1 MSISTPA
8 PAVAKPP
15 IVPLARDPN
24 GRPLRVPPEAAF
36 WRVRRHTRG
45 RPRNVIG
52 ADRKP
57 VELPLDVTED
67 DLEAMFG
74 SGTYRLDLYDAQGE
88 PLDVTTTVA
97 LGESEPAN
105 ANQPAEDAVA
115 IAPVLPA
122 NASDVRLVLEANV
135 RATQLAFAHNE
146 RTLTASLR
154 MADTLRDGIRD
165 LASAQAT
172 WINTLAS
179 ARGFFRNA
187 PPPLPPAPTDDEED
201 EDEDDDTEDLEG
213 KTLPTWIDNIKP
225 LVDTAATSAT
235 NAVMDWSMKAGSKLS
250 SLLKPNAAAAPSSVD
265 AEAGAQGE
273 RAQGFEVGDLLDLRR
288 AANKGKATRQ
298 HQQVQP
304 MSLQGRIMAD
314 PQLYARVM
322 AIKEL
327 LTSAEIAEL
336 FKLAGASTDR
346 EQQSLI
352 DVLHQYSPQQ
362 AVRVI
367 RHVLDERR
375 GAPQMRITPIR
386 VPASEAIPGTSPPA
400 SAAPSTPNEPSVS
413 VHVAEAH
420 PRQLPVYVRK
430 ASRRVADPDARVLA
444 MLGARG
450 ADGAT
455 TSAASELTPK
465 PMRRDK
471 TVAKTS
477 APDLKLVAAC

>member
-8 PAVAKPP
+8 AAPAVAKPL

-67 DLEAMFG
+67 DLDAMFG
-74 SGTYRLDLYDAQGE
+74 SGTYRLDLCDAQGE
-88 PLDVTTTVA
+88 PLDVTATVA
-97 LGESEPAN
+97 LGEPEPAN
-105 ANQPAEDAVA
+105 ANEPAEDAVA

-122 NASDVRLVLEANV
+122 NASEVRLVLEANV

-165 LASAQAT
+165 LANAQAT

-187 PPPLPPAPTDDEED
+187 SPLPPLPAPVDDEV
-201 EDEDDDTEDLEG
+201 DEDDDEEVIEDEASP
-213 KTLPTWIDNIKP
+213 PTWIGNLKP

-235 NAVMDWSMKAGSKLS
+235 NAVMDWSMRAGSKLS
-250 SLLKPNAAAAPSSVD
+250 SLLTPNAAAAPAPVD
-265 AEAGAQGE
+265 AETGAQQGE
-273 RAQGFEVGDLLDLRR
+273 PAQGLEVGDLLDWRR
-288 AANKGKATRQ
+288 AAKKGKAARQ
-298 HQQVQP
+298 QRAQP
-304 MSLQGRIMAD
+304 MSLQARIMAD

-322 AIKEL
+322 AIKER
-327 LTSAEIAEL
+327 LTPAEIAEL
-336 FKLAGASTDR
+336 FKLASASSER

-352 DVLHQYSPQQ
+352 DVVNQYSSEQ
-362 AVRVI
+362 AVRVV
-367 RHVLDERR
+367 RHVLNDRR
-375 GAPQMRITPIR
+375 GAPQMRITPTR
-386 VPASEAIPGTSPPA
+386 VPASDAIPGTPPPA
-400 SAAPSTPNEPSVS
+400 ASAPTTPDEPS
-413 VHVAEAH
+413 
-420 PRQLPVYVRK
+420 
-430 ASRRVADPDARVLA
+430 AS
-444 MLGARG
+444 
-450 ADGAT
+450 T
-455 TSAASELTPK
+455 TSTEP
-465 PMRRDK
+465 
-471 TVAKTS
+471 
-477 APDLKLVAAC
+477 

>member
-1 MSISTPA
+1 MACMSISTPA
-8 PAVAKPP
+8 PAVAKPL

-57 VELPLDVTED
+57 VELPLDITED

-74 SGTYRLDLYDAQGE
+74 SGTYRLDLYDTQGE
-88 PLDVTTTVA
+88 PLDITATVA
-97 LGESEPAN
+97 LGEPEPAN
-105 ANQPAEDAVA
+105 ANEPAEDAVGN
-115 IAPVLPA
+115 APVLPA

-187 PPPLPPAPTDDEED
+187 LPPLPPPAPVDHEEEDDDEEEED
-201 EDEDDDTEDLEG
+201 IEDE
-213 KTLPTWIDNIKP
+213 PTWIDNIRP
-225 LVDTAATSAT
+225 LVDTVATSAT

-250 SLLKPNAAAAPSSVD
+250 SLLTPLVD
-265 AEAGAQGE
+265 AEAGAQHE
-273 RAQGFEVGDLLDLRR
+273 EFAQGLEVGDLLDWRR
-288 AANKGKATRQ
+288 AAKKGKATRQ
-298 HQQVQP
+298 QQP
-304 MSLQGRIMAD
+304 MSLQARIMAD
-314 PQLYARVM
+314 PQLYEGVM

-327 LTSAEIAEL
+327 LPPAEIAEL
-336 FKLAGASTDR
+336 FKLASASTDR

-352 DVLHQYSPQQ
+352 NIVNQYSPEQ

-367 RHVLDERR
+367 RHVIAERR
-375 GAPQMRITPIR
+375 GAPSQMRITPIR
-386 VPASEAIPGTSPPA
+386 VPASEAIQGTPPPV
-400 SAAPSTPNEPSVS
+400 SAAPSRPDEPS
-413 VHVAEAH
+413 
-420 PRQLPVYVRK
+420 
-430 ASRRVADPDARVLA
+430 
-444 MLGARG
+444 
-450 ADGAT
+450 
-455 TSAASELTPK
+455 TSTPSTE
-465 PMRRDK
+465 P
-471 TVAKTS
+471 
-477 APDLKLVAAC
+477 

>member
-8 PAVAKPP
+8 PAIAKPLM
-15 IVPLARDPN
+15 VPLARDPH
-24 GRPLRVPPEAAF
+24 GKPLRVPPEAAF

-88 PLDVTTTVA
+88 PLDVTATVA
-97 LGESEPAN
+97 LGEPEPAN
-105 ANQPAEDAVA
+105 ANEPAEDTAA

-122 NASDVRLVLEANV
+122 NASDARLVLEANV

-165 LASAQAT
+165 LANAQAT

-187 PPPLPPAPTDDEED
+187 SPPLPAPPTSVDDEED
-201 EDEDDDTEDLEG
+201 EDGDEEDLEHEAP
-213 KTLPTWIDNIKP
+213 PTWIDNIKP

-235 NAVMDWSMKAGSKLS
+235 HAVMDWSMRAGSKLS
-250 SLLKPNAAAAPSSVD
+250 SLLKPNAVVVSDPVEVA
-265 AEAGAQGE
+265 AGAQQGE
-273 RAQGFEVGDLLDLRR
+273 PVQGFEVGDLIDWRR
-288 AANKGKATRQ
+288 AAKKGKATRQ
-298 HQQVQP
+298 QPSVRP
-304 MSLQGRIMAD
+304 MSLQARIMAD
-314 PQLYARVM
+314 PQLYERVM

-327 LTSAEIAEL
+327 LSPAEIAEL
-336 FKLAGASTDR
+336 FKLTSASTDR
-346 EQQSLI
+346 EQQSLVNI
-352 DVLHQYSPQQ
+352 VNQYSSEQ

-386 VPASEAIPGTSPPA
+386 VPASEAIPGTPPPT
-400 SAAPSTPNEPSVS
+400 SAAPSTRDEPSPS
-413 VHVAEAH
+413 
-420 PRQLPVYVRK
+420 
-430 ASRRVADPDARVLA
+430 
-444 MLGARG
+444 
-450 ADGAT
+450 
-455 TSAASELTPK
+455 TPSTE
-465 PMRRDK
+465 P
-471 TVAKTS
+471 
-477 APDLKLVAAC
+477 

>member
-24 GRPLRVPPEAAF
+24 GRPLRIPPEAAF

-74 SGTYRLDLYDAQGE
+74 AGTYRLDLYDAQGE
-88 PLDVTTTVA
+88 PLDVTATVA
-97 LGESEPAN
+97 LGEPEPAN
-105 ANQPAEDAVA
+105 ANEPAEGAVA

-165 LASAQAT
+165 LANAQAT

-187 PPPLPPAPTDDEED
+187 SPLPPLPAPADDEV
-201 EDEDDDTEDLEG
+201 DEDDDEEVLEDEASP
-213 KTLPTWIDNIKP
+213 PTWIDNLKP

-235 NAVMDWSMKAGSKLS
+235 NAIMDWSMRAGSKLS
-250 SLLKPNAAAAPSSVD
+250 SQLTPNAAAAPDPVD
-265 AEAGAQGE
+265 GEIGTQQGEPAQGI
-273 RAQGFEVGDLLDLRR
+273 EVGDLLDWRR
-288 AANKGKATRQ
+288 AAKKGKAARQ
-298 HQQVQP
+298 QRAQP
-304 MSLQGRIMAD
+304 MSLQARIMAD

-327 LTSAEIAEL
+327 LTPAELAEL
-336 FKLAGASTDR
+336 FKLASASSER

-352 DVLHQYSPQQ
+352 EVVNQYSSEQ
-362 AVRVI
+362 AVRVV
-367 RHVLDERR
+367 RHVLNDRR
-375 GAPQMRITPIR
+375 GAPQMRITPTR
-386 VPASEAIPGTSPPA
+386 VPASDAIPGTPPA
-400 SAAPSTPNEPSVS
+400 TSSAPTSPDEPS
-413 VHVAEAH
+413 
-420 PRQLPVYVRK
+420 
-430 ASRRVADPDARVLA
+430 ASI
-444 MLGARG
+444 
-450 ADGAT
+450 
-455 TSAASELTPK
+455 TSTEP
-465 PMRRDK
+465 
-471 TVAKTS
+471 
-477 APDLKLVAAC
+477 